1 MMSKCN
7 RPKCNFTGKATGTKT
22 LPTVEEILKQATA
35 RQESLPKELRDIGPI
50 PDTPI
55 HDTTMTS
62 TVPEPDTGD
71 AELEELLKIV
81 SESGKIMQTAAD
93 EATRYMRAHMG
104 SLTYDE
110 QLMYYP
116 LSILALAY
124 QSYDSAMQ
132 DSTER
137 RMRTMQLQYQQDK
150 ATLAYNFQAY
160 AVRLLGAIDDLQC
173 HRITLDEAAMLTS
186 LRVTLKH
193 VLDTRLSRRL

>member
-1 MMSKCN
+1 MSKCN
-7 RPKCNFTGKATGTKT
+7 CPKYNFTGKATGTKT

-35 RQESLPKELRDIGPI
+35 RQESLLKELRDIGPI
-50 PDTPI
+50 HDTPI

-62 TVPEPDTGD
+62 MAPAPPVGD
-71 AELEELLKIV
+71 AELEQLFKIV

-93 EATRYMRAHMG
+93 AATRHMRDHLG

-116 LSILALAY
+116 LSVLAWAY
-124 QSYDSAMQ
+124 LSYDSAMQ

-137 RMRTMQLQYQQDK
+137 RMQTMQFQYQQDK

-160 AVRLLGAIDDLQC
+160 AVRLLGAIDDARH
-173 HRITLDEAAMLTS
+173 HRLDPDVETTLASVRAM
-186 LRVTLKH
+186 LKH
-193 VLDTRLSRRL
+193 VIDIQLSKRL

>member
-1 MMSKCN
+1 MSMCN
-7 RPKCNFTGKATGTKT
+7 CPKYNFTGKATGTKT

-35 RQESLPKELRDIGPI
+35 RQESLLKELRDIGPI
-50 PDTPI
+50 HDTPI

-62 TVPEPDTGD
+62 MAPAPPVGD
-71 AELEELLKIV
+71 AELEQLFKIV

-93 EATRYMRAHMG
+93 AATRHMRDHLG

-116 LSILALAY
+116 LSVLALAY
-124 QSYDSAMQ
+124 LSYDSAMQ

-137 RMRTMQLQYQQDK
+137 RMRTMQLQYQLDK

-160 AVRLLGAIDDLQC
+160 AVRLLGAIDDARH
-173 HRITLDEAAMLTS
+173 HRLDPDVETTLASVRAM
-186 LRVTLKH
+186 LKH
-193 VLDTRLSRRL
+193 VIDIQLSKRL

>member
-1 MMSKCN
+1 MYNC
-7 RPKCNFTGKATGTKT
+7 PKYNFTGKATGTKT

-35 RQESLPKELRDIGPI
+35 RQEPLLKELRDIGS
-50 PDTPI
+50 I
-55 HDTTMTS
+55 HDTPFLVASLSSM
-62 TVPEPDTGD
+62 VPAPQIGD
-71 AELEELLKIV
+71 AELEQLFKIV

-93 EATRYMRAHMG
+93 AATRHMRDHLG

-116 LSILALAY
+116 LSVLALAY
-124 QSYDSAMQ
+124 LSYDGAMQ

-137 RMRTMQLQYQQDK
+137 RMRTMQFQYQQDK

-173 HRITLDEAAMLTS
+173 HRIMLDEAAMLTS

-193 VLDTRLSRRL
+193 VLDPWLSRRL

>member
-1 MMSKCN
+1 MSMCN
-7 RPKCNFTGKATGTKT
+7 CPKYNFTGKATGTKT

-35 RQESLPKELRDIGPI
+35 RQESLLKELRDIGSI
-50 PDTPI
+50 HDTPI

-62 TVPEPDTGD
+62 MAPAPPVGD
-71 AELEELLKIV
+71 AELEQLFKIV

-93 EATRYMRAHMG
+93 AATRHMRDHLG

-116 LSILALAY
+116 LSVLAWAY
-124 QSYDSAMQ
+124 LSYDSAMQ

-137 RMRTMQLQYQQDK
+137 RMQTMQFQYQQDK

-160 AVRLLGAIDDLQC
+160 AVRLLGAIDDARH
-173 HRITLDEAAMLTS
+173 HRLDPDVETTLASVRAM
-186 LRVTLKH
+186 LKH
-193 VLDTRLSRRL
+193 VIDIQLSKRL

>member
-1 MMSKCN
+1 MSKCN
-7 RPKCNFTGKATGTKT
+7 CPKCNFTGKATGTKT

-35 RQESLPKELRDIGPI
+35 RQESLLKELRDIGPI
-50 PDTPI
+50 HDTPI

-62 TVPEPDTGD
+62 TAPAPSVGD

-93 EATRYMRAHMG
+93 AATSYMRAHMG

-116 LSILALAY
+116 LSVLALAY
-124 QSYDSAMQ
+124 LSYDGAMQ

-137 RMRTMQLQYQQDK
+137 RTRTMQFQYQQDK

-173 HRITLDEAAMLTS
+173 HRITRDEAAMLTS

-193 VLDTRLSRRL
+193 VLDTRLSQRL

>member
-1 MMSKCN
+1 MSMCN
-7 RPKCNFTGKATGTKT
+7 CPKYNFTGKATGTKT

-35 RQESLPKELRDIGPI
+35 RQESLLKELRDIGPI
-50 PDTPI
+50 HDTPI

-62 TVPEPDTGD
+62 MAPAPPVGD
-71 AELEELLKIV
+71 AELEQLFKIV

-93 EATRYMRAHMG
+93 AATRHMRDHLG

-116 LSILALAY
+116 LSVLALAY
-124 QSYDSAMQ
+124 LSYDSAMQ

-137 RMRTMQLQYQQDK
+137 SMRTMQFQYQLDK

-160 AVRLLGAIDDLQC
+160 AVRLLGAIDDARH
-173 HRITLDEAAMLTS
+173 HRLDPDVETTLASVRAM
-186 LRVTLKH
+186 LKH
-193 VLDTRLSRRL
+193 VIDIQLSKRL

>member
-1 MMSKCN
+1 MSKYNC
-7 RPKCNFTGKATGTKT
+7 PKYNFTGKATGTKT

-35 RQESLPKELRDIGPI
+35 RQESLLKELRNIGPI
-50 PDTPI
+50 HDTPI

-62 TVPEPDTGD
+62 MAPAPPVGD
-71 AELEELLKIV
+71 AELEQLFKIV

-93 EATRYMRAHMG
+93 AATRHMRDHLG

-116 LSILALAY
+116 LSVLAWAY
-124 QSYDSAMQ
+124 LSYDSAMQ

-137 RMRTMQLQYQQDK
+137 RMQTMQFQYQQDK

-160 AVRLLGAIDDLQC
+160 AVRLLGAIDDARH
-173 HRITLDEAAMLTS
+173 HRLDPDVETTLASVRAM
-186 LRVTLKH
+186 LKH
-193 VLDTRLSRRL
+193 VIDIQLSKRL

>member
-1 MMSKCN
+1 MSKCN
-7 RPKCNFTGKATGTKT
+7 CPKYNFTGTKT

-35 RQESLPKELRDIGPI
+35 RQESLLKELRDIGPI
-50 PDTPI
+50 HDTPI

-62 TVPEPDTGD
+62 MAPAPPVGD
-71 AELEELLKIV
+71 AELEQLFKIV

-93 EATRYMRAHMG
+93 AATRHMRDHLG

-116 LSILALAY
+116 LSVLAWAY
-124 QSYDSAMQ
+124 LSYDSAMQ

-137 RMRTMQLQYQQDK
+137 RMQTMQFQYQQDK

-160 AVRLLGAIDDLQC
+160 AVRLLGAIDDARH
-173 HRITLDEAAMLTS
+173 HRLDPDVETTLASVRAM
-186 LRVTLKH
+186 LKH
-193 VLDTRLSRRL
+193 VIDIQLSKRL

>member
-1 MMSKCN
+1 MSECN
-7 RPKCNFTGKATGTKT
+7 CPKYNFTGKVTGTKT

-35 RQESLPKELRDIGPI
+35 RQESLLKELRDIGPI
-50 PDTPI
+50 HDTPI

-62 TVPEPDTGD
+62 MAPAPPVGD
-71 AELEELLKIV
+71 AELEQLFKIV

-93 EATRYMRAHMG
+93 AATRHMRDHLG

-116 LSILALAY
+116 LSVLALAY
-124 QSYDSAMQ
+124 LSYDSAMQ

-137 RMRTMQLQYQQDK
+137 SMRTMQFQYQQDK

-160 AVRLLGAIDDLQC
+160 AVRLLGAIDDARH
-173 HRITLDEAAMLTS
+173 HRLDPDVETTLASVRAM
-186 LRVTLKH
+186 LKH
-193 VLDTRLSRRL
+193 VIDIQLSKRL

>member
-1 MMSKCN
+1 MSKCN
-7 RPKCNFTGKATGTKT
+7 CPKYNFTGKATGTKT

-35 RQESLPKELRDIGPI
+35 RQESLLKELRDIGPI
-50 PDTPI
+50 HDTPI

-62 TVPEPDTGD
+62 MAPAPPVGD
-71 AELEELLKIV
+71 AELEQLFKIV

-93 EATRYMRAHMG
+93 AATRHMRDHLG

-116 LSILALAY
+116 LSVLAWAY
-124 QSYDSAMQ
+124 LSYDSAMQ

-137 RMRTMQLQYQQDK
+137 RMQTMQFQYQQDK

-160 AVRLLGAIDDLQC
+160 AVRLLGAIDDARH
-173 HRITLDEAAMLTS
+173 HRLDPDVETTLASVRAM
-186 LRVTLKH
+186 LKH
-193 VLDTRLSRRL
+193 VIDIQLSMRL

>member
-1 MMSKCN
+1 MSMCN
-7 RPKCNFTGKATGTKT
+7 CPKYNFTGKATGTKT

-35 RQESLPKELRDIGPI
+35 RQESLLKELRDIGPI
-50 PDTPI
+50 HDTPI

-62 TVPEPDTGD
+62 MAPAPPVGD
-71 AELEELLKIV
+71 AELEQLFKIV

-93 EATRYMRAHMG
+93 AATRHMRDHLG

-116 LSILALAY
+116 LSVLALAY
-124 QSYDSAMQ
+124 LSYDSAMQ

-137 RMRTMQLQYQQDK
+137 RMRTMQFQYQQDK

-160 AVRLLGAIDDLQC
+160 AVRLLGAIDDARHHLLDPDVET
-173 HRITLDEAAMLTS
+173 TLASVRAM
-186 LRVTLKH
+186 LKH
-193 VLDTRLSRRL
+193 VIDIQLSKRL

>member
-1 MMSKCN
+1 MSMCN
-7 RPKCNFTGKATGTKT
+7 CPKYNFTGKATGTKT

-35 RQESLPKELRDIGPI
+35 RQESLLKELRDIGPI
-50 PDTPI
+50 HDTPI

-62 TVPEPDTGD
+62 MAPAPPVGD
-71 AELEELLKIV
+71 AELEQLFKIV

-93 EATRYMRAHMG
+93 AATRHMRDHLG

-116 LSILALAY
+116 LSVLAWAY
-124 QSYDSAMQ
+124 LSYDSAMQ

-137 RMRTMQLQYQQDK
+137 RMQTMQFQYQQDK

-160 AVRLLGAIDDLQC
+160 AVRLLGAIDDVRH
-173 HRITLDEAAMLTS
+173 HRLDPDVETTLASVRAM
-186 LRVTLKH
+186 LKH
-193 VLDTRLSRRL
+193 VIDIQLSMRL

>member
-1 MMSKCN
+1 MSECN
-7 RPKCNFTGKATGTKT
+7 CPKYNFTGTKT

-35 RQESLPKELRDIGPI
+35 RQESLLKELRDIGPI
-50 PDTPI
+50 HDTPI

-62 TVPEPDTGD
+62 MAPAPPVGD
-71 AELEELLKIV
+71 AELEQLFKIV

-93 EATRYMRAHMG
+93 AATRHMRDHLG

-116 LSILALAY
+116 LSVLAWAY
-124 QSYDSAMQ
+124 LSYDSAMQ

-137 RMRTMQLQYQQDK
+137 RMQTMQFQYQQDK

-160 AVRLLGAIDDLQC
+160 AVRLLGAIDDARH
-173 HRITLDEAAMLTS
+173 HRLDPDVETTLASVRAM
-186 LRVTLKH
+186 LKH
-193 VLDTRLSRRL
+193 VIDIQLSKRL